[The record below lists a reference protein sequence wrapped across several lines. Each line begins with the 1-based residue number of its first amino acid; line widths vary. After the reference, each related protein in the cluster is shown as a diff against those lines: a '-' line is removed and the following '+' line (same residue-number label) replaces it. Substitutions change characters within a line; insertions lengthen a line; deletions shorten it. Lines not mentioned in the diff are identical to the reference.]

1 MYRHLGKN
9 RTIKHNIK
17 IAVILSFVAGI
28 VNVVGFLSIH
38 QLTTNVTGHFALF
51 INDVANFKFWEGI
64 VFLVYIFFF
73 MLGSFSSSYFIEKF
87 KRKTINIFPNL
98 VLFEAFSLIFVAST
112 YNNINNYHVIASI
125 LLFTMGFQNS
135 YVSKISNTL
144 VRTTHLTG
152 LFTDLGID
160 LSHLF
165 FAEHIQN
172 KPKLLASIKLRVY
185 IILFFFFGGLLG
197 GFIFS
202 ELDFGIHTLYLSS
215 AILIGSAFYDSLKYH
230 YIKHSRKI
238 KTPK

>member
-9 RTIKHNIK
+9 RTLKHNIK

-28 VNVVGFLSIH
+28 VNIVGFLSIH

-51 INDVANFKFWEGI
+51 INDIANFKIWEGT
-64 VFLVYIFFF
+64 VYLLYIFFF
-73 MLGSFSSSYFIEKF
+73 ILGSFTSSFFIEKF
-87 KRKTINIFPNL
+87 KSRKTNILPVL
-98 VLFEAFSLIFVAST
+98 VLFEATLLVIVTFLF
-112 YNNINNYHVIASI
+112 YKINNDHFLASI
-125 LLFTMGFQNS
+125 LLFAMGFQNS

-172 KPKLLASIKLRVY
+172 RPKLLASIKLRIY
-185 IILFFFFGGLLG
+185 IILFFFLG
-197 GFIFS
+197 GFSGGFFYS
-202 ELDFGIHTLYLSS
+202 ELKLGINTL
-215 AILIGSAFYDSLKYH
+215 ILAASILTISAFFDSLKYR
-230 YIKHSRKI
+230 YIKYSRK
-238 KTPK
+238 